1 MPLNNHHRTQTP
13 LILQSSVLTHYYR
26 DKCHTLHYGMF
37 FVQYLHLLLCAIAL
51 LAAHYVLLMC
61 CRNVAHYSLCVVLML
76 LTVHMCC
83 RKVAY
88 CALYVAP
95 ICGNVAHCS

>member
-1 MPLNNHHRTQTP
+1 MP

-26 DKCHTLHYGMF
+26 DKCHTSHYGMF
-37 FVQYLHLLLCAIAL
+37 CVQYLHLLMCAITL
-51 LAAHYVLLMC
+51 LAAHYVPFMFC
-61 CRNVAHYSLCVVLML
+61 HNVVLML

-88 CALYVAP
+88 CSLYVAP
-95 ICGNVAHCS
+95 ILWQCCSLLSVAHV